1 MKIGELI
8 PTEANFGVC
17 NVKVVLYNILKVPK
31 ILPVQNA
38 YFWVKQLKNINA
50 NANFWNPLI
59 TSSQFVQG
67 R

>member
-17 NVKVVLYNILKVPK
+17 NVYVVLYNILKVPK
-31 ILPVQNA
+31 ILPVQNV
-38 YFWVKQLKNINA
+38 FIWGKQLKKINE
-50 NANFWNPLI
+50 NENFWNPPI